1 MLKAITN
8 KIRLLRLRSKEPYSI
23 YYQILGFLPNDLSIY
38 EQAFLHRSASAK
50 TEKGRWV
57 NNERLEF
64 LGDAILDSIIADIL
78 FRKFEN
84 KKEGFLTNTRSK
96 IVQRDT
102 LNKLAV
108 KLGLD
113 KLVVS
118 STKGV
123 SHNNYMYGNA
133 FEAFVGA
140 IYIDQGY
147 DVCKRFIEERVIA
160 PYLDLTQIARKEVNF
175 KSKLIEWSQKNKAQI
190 EFLLIESFTD
200 SNNNPVFQTQVVIC
214 GLKGGIGTGYSKKES
229 QQNAAKSTLKKLK
242 SDQEF
247 KESVNGILT
256 GLTDQSDNRDINEEC
271 HTEVE
276 NLISAMTTE
285 WVGDSIVINQPN
297 DIDRNNDNIE
307 NRKENDDDAPVVKT
321 NETDIVLTQDV
332 VKPTDPGA
340 IIEEPENKPTLSF
353 DSELQEKDIKKSLVD
368 DNNVVEDLPDLSDD
382 LEDITETDE
391 LDQDDNLITEIA
403 EDEKIDILDE
413 SDDQDSISEQN
424 RETEEEIDKI
434 VNSMVRG
441 FKPGE

>member
-78 FRKFEN
+78 FRKFET